1 MAIRR
6 CPYCLARVPAGL
18 SVAYSNDLVCPGCN
32 RPLEI
37 SPASRDIAEALGL
50 AAGAIVWYA
59 ATRSWL
65 AQTVLGW
72 VLPIVFAFLALSIV
86 STLVLMF
93 SLDLRLREVA
103 PQPVEVAAEAGHDA
117 HHGAHH
123 GGSHH

>member
-1 MAIRR
+1 VAIRR
-6 CPYCLARVPAGL
+6 CPYCLTIVPAGQV
-18 SVAYSNDLVCPGCN
+18 VAHSNDLVCPGCN

-50 AAGAIVWYA
+50 AAAAIAWYA

-86 STLVLMF
+86 STLVQMF
-93 SLDLRLREVA
+93 SADLRLREVV
-103 PQPVEVAAEAGHDA
+103 PQPAEVAAEAG
-117 HHGAHH
+117 HGAHH